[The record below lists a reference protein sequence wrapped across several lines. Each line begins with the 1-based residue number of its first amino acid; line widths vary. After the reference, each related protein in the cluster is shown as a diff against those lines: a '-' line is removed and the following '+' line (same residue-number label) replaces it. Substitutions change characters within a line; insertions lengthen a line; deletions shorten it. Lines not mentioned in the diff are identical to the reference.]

1 MKILVLMNKESG
13 KIGLGIQINFFNNH
27 DVNEELVNLE
37 GYSLGIIPA
46 AHDAWIIFTGADD
59 AEGPWLQVK
68 SEHVDEK
75 VEILGEL

>member
-1 MKILVLMNKESG
+1 MKILVLMNKDSG
-13 KIGLGIQINFFNNH
+13 EIGLGVQINFFNNH

-46 AHDAWIIFTGADD
+46 AHDAWLIFTGADG
-59 AEGPWLQVK
+59 AEGPWMHVK

-75 VEILGEL
+75 VQILGEL